1 MDEPLRR
8 RIKDLWAFGSMA
20 DERVR
25 ELGTAVLAT
34 DAPRAALTLMDR
46 EIDAALD
53 ALGPLRDSPGP
64 TSSPTG
70 HGAWARPSARTTIM
84 PAKGYS
90 WSDAPRLVAADP
102 APGLPRWE
110 ALAIDAVGNVIEF
123 WGFKH
128 NQGRIWAV
136 LYLRGMSMTATQ
148 LEEELGLSKGAVSML
163 VRDLERWGVVVRIRQ
178 PGTGAWHFRAETDL
192 VQMVRRV
199 VQERETAF
207 ITRIRA
213 NLEEA
218 RRLAAASGWGASG
231 WPAWRRWRLSPPA
244 PSARCG
250 SSSGR
255 RGWTSPRSSSP
266 SATGSSGPGADQ
278 PSAAGVTRLP
288 RRFDPRRSGAALA
301 ARRPAR
307 FWDGTSRG
315 RALGPGQ
322 RLEIPRSL
330 AGMGVAPAGRPC
342 TGFSSHCA
350 RSGSARASP

>member
-1 MDEPLRR
+1 
-8 RIKDLWAFGSMA
+8 
-20 DERVR
+20 
-25 ELGTAVLAT
+25 
-34 DAPRAALTLMDR
+34 
-46 EIDAALD
+46 
-53 ALGPLRDSPGP
+53 
-64 TSSPTG
+64 
-70 HGAWARPSARTTIM
+70 M

-90 WSDAPRLVAADP
+90 WSDAPRLVAADT

-128 NQGRIWAV
+128 NQGRVWAV

-218 RRLAAASGWGASG
+218 RRLAAASGVG
-231 WPAWRRWRLSPPA
+231 RERL
-244 PSARCG
+244 AR
-250 SSSGR
+250 
-255 RGWTSPRSSSP
+255 
-266 SATGSSGPGADQ
+266 
-278 PSAAGVTRLP
+278 LEKM
-288 RRFDPRRSGAALA
+288 AALA
-301 ARRPAR
+301 GGAE
-307 FWDGTSRG
+307 
-315 RALGPGQ
+315 RALRIFLRTARVDLSSLLLALGDGKV
-322 RLEIPRSL
+322 RS
-330 AGMGVAPAGRPC
+330 
-342 TGFSSHCA
+342 
-350 RSGSARASP
+350 RS